1 MGPRWSSLVSST
13 LGWGGTLVVRV
24 RVRVRVRVWVWVRV
38 QLGKGSGRAGRVILV
53 LSMLERK
60 KGGKWGANDDH
71 DSFFCLLAFYRT
83 YCILWLR
90 VPIYIMSRYVLASAT
105 QGMGPDVV
113 QLWRFFLLWFL
124 DVVR

>member
-1 MGPRWSSLVSST
+1 MGPRWSSLGSST
-13 LGWGGTLVVRV
+13 LGWGGTLGVWVRV
-24 RVRVRVRVWVWVRV
+24 RVRV

-105 QGMGPDVV
+105 QGMGWDVV
-113 QLWRFFLLWFL
+113 QLWRFFFCFAS
-124 DVVR
+124 